1 MMKEEINETKG
12 FFERLSDE
20 IHYFIKGIAPDSIVL
35 FGQVTAK
42 LLFLILIIISVNF
55 IFNLI
60 IKGLH
65 SIFEKK
71 VQESLVARA
80 LYDSKVLFSISNFVA
95 LGFGQQ
101 LISPIMDRH
110 PNSHELL
117 ARLFSV
123 LMIVAGYI
131 LYKRILNS
139 VERYYVLQNDFYR
152 ITAIRAITQSLRII
166 GIFLFSF
173 LAISNVFGV
182 SKATIWGSLTAMTAV
197 ILLVFRD
204 TILGFIT
211 GFHVSTSKN
220 LKVGDWVGISK
231 YNIEGNIQDIN
242 LLTTKI
248 QNFDKTISTIPT
260 YDLLSTEIRNLQ
272 VMAEGNKR
280 RIKKSI
286 LFNITSFKFIDDE
299 LFERLKKVN
308 LIAQYLDERFSEIN
322 QQRTELKNS
331 EFIINGKQL
340 TNIGVFRKYVLNFLK
355 QNQDVDQEEVMI
367 VRQLEITSQGLPL
380 EIYCFAKKTA
390 LQDFE
395 EIQADI
401 FDHLLASAKIF
412 DLEIMQV
419 KTFN

>member
-1 MMKEEINETKG
+1 MKEEINETKG
-12 FFERLSDE
+12 FFEKLSDK
-20 IHYFIKGIAPDSIVL
+20 IHFFVKNVAPDSFIL
-35 FGQVTAK
+35 FGQITAK
-42 LLFLILIIISVNF
+42 LIFLILIIVVINF
-55 IFNLI
+55 ILNLI

-65 SIFEKK
+65 SVFEDK
-71 VQESLVARA
+71 VKQSPVVRA
-80 LYDSKVLFSISNFVA
+80 LYDSKVLFSISNFIA

-101 LISPIMDRH
+101 LIAPIMDRH
-110 PNSHELL
+110 PNSHEILV
-117 ARLFSV
+117 RLFSV

-131 LYKRILNS
+131 MYKRILNS
-139 VERYYVLQNDFYR
+139 VERFYVLQNDFYR
-152 ITAIRAITQSLRII
+152 ITAIRAITQSLKII
-166 GIFLFSF
+166 GIFIFTF

-220 LKVGDWVGISK
+220 LKVGDWIGIAK

-260 YDLLSTEIRNLQ
+260 YDLLSTEVKNLQ
-272 VMAEGNKR
+272 VMAEGKRR

-286 LFNITSFKFIDDE
+286 LFNITSFKFIDNE

-308 LIAQYLDERFSEIN
+308 LISEYLDERFSEISS
-322 QQRTELKNS
+322 QRNHLKNS

-340 TNIGVFRKYVLNFLK
+340 TNIGVFRKYALNFLK
-355 QNQDVDQEEVMI
+355 QNEDVDQKEVMI

-390 LQDFE
+390 LADFE

-419 KTFN
+419 RI